1 MTFGLGWTDQPAPF
15 QLSMYGVG
23 VSFWPLAEFVA
34 PVAQHWE
41 LVMHVTEVKIFAG
54 VVGSREVVGV
64 HVDPAQCSTR
74 EEDGLPFESMVD
86 PTVQQFVLSVQVTA
100 VRY

>member
-1 MTFGLGWTDQPAPF
+1 MTFGLGWTDQLAPS

-54 VVGSREVVGV
+54 VVGSREAVGV
-64 HVDPAQCSTR
+64 HVDPSQCSTR
-74 EEDGLPFESMVD
+74 EDDGLPFESIVD
-86 PTVQQFVLSVQVTA
+86 PTVQQFVLSVQLTA
-100 VRY
+100 VR